1 LFSIDFKSA
10 YEWIFTTYA
19 PSKMGINGNYRAMEL
34 HWSKE
39 FKVWRREVDQKE
51 QGKSME
57 SMIESR

>member
-1 LFSIDFKSA
+1 LFSVDFKSV
-10 YEWIFTTYA
+10 YEWLLTTYA
-19 PSKMGINGNYRAMEL
+19 PSEMVNGNYRAMEL

-39 FKVWRREVDQKE
+39 FKVWRREKDQKE

>member
-1 LFSIDFKSA
+1 
-10 YEWIFTTYA
+10 
-19 PSKMGINGNYRAMEL
+19 MGINGNYRAMEL

-39 FKVWRREVDQKE
+39 FKVWRREIDQKE